1 MLSMLCWGVVCVCVI
16 TFVPEIIP
24 RVAFSQPLCI
34 MVVFVVVVVVV
45 VVVVFLFQLTFDSY
59 N

>member
-45 VVVVFLFQLTFDSY
+45 VVFFFIPVDF
-59 N
+59 

>member
-1 MLSMLCWGVVCVCVI
+1 MLFVCVI

-24 RVAFSQPLCI
+24 RVTFSQPLCI

-45 VVVVFLFQLTFDSY
+45 VVVIAFFIPVDF
-59 N
+59 

>member
-1 MLSMLCWGVVCVCVI
+1 MCVI
-16 TFVPEIIP
+16 TFVPEIIR

-45 VVVVFLFQLTFDSY
+45 VVVFLFQLTFDSY

>member
-1 MLSMLCWGVVCVCVI
+1 MCVI
-16 TFVPEIIP
+16 TFVPEIIR

-45 VVVVFLFQLTFDSY
+45 VVVVFFLFQLTVDIY

>member
-1 MLSMLCWGVVCVCVI
+1 MLFVCVI

-24 RVAFSQPLCI
+24 RVTFSQPLCI

-45 VVVVFLFQLTFDSY
+45 VVVIVFFIPVDF
-59 N
+59 

>member
-1 MLSMLCWGVVCVCVI
+1 MCVI

-24 RVAFSQPLCI
+24 RVTFSQPLCI

-45 VVVVFLFQLTFDSY
+45 VVVIVFFIPVDF
-59 N
+59 

>member
-1 MLSMLCWGVVCVCVI
+1 MLFVCVI

-24 RVAFSQPLCI
+24 RVTFSQPLCI

-45 VVVVFLFQLTFDSY
+45 VVVFFLFQLTFDSY

>member
-1 MLSMLCWGVVCVCVI
+1 MLFVCVI

-45 VVVVFLFQLTFDSY
+45 VVVVLFQLTFDIC

>member
-1 MLSMLCWGVVCVCVI
+1 MLFVCVI
-16 TFVPEIIP
+16 AFVPEIIP

-45 VVVVFLFQLTFDSY
+45 VVVFFLFQLTFDSY